1 MAQIKLPVR
10 RWIPKWLGIVTA
22 FMVMI
27 SILMI
32 NGAYTGCSIDISG
45 ALGILNEDISMAY
58 YSASAGMAVAYPLI
72 PKIRSVVTTKTI
84 LLSDPLLQIG
94 LSLICARTI
103 HIEVIT
109 ICSFFIGFLKA
120 FAMLEIII
128 LLKPFFSPK
137 DVRSEFYGYFYPIV
151 FSVGQVS
158 MVITSYLAY
167 SYQWQYMYY
176 FVTILLLIAVLFVLL
191 CFRYGRRPIKI
202 PFREIDWQSLVLIS
216 AVMLITLYVATY
228 GKTKDWF
235 ASDKILAG
243 SLAIP
248 VLLGLFVWRQ
258 RSSDTPYLKLEVLN
272 SPKAI
277 VGYIF
282 MALVMFFSASSA
294 IISSYASNVLHID
307 NVHANRL
314 NLWLIPGFVFGAF
327 LSFWWLRL
335 QIFRFRTLVF
345 WGMSFFVL
353 YLGLLYFGLSPE
365 GAYESLRL
373 PMFLRGAGMM
383 TLFIAFGVYAVEDM
397 NPKLMIYNA
406 FFLIGVRSAVA
417 PALSASFFSNV
428 LYYLQQKGMT
438 VLCENVN
445 LLNPLAASRYT
456 QSLSSALAQ
465 GHSLADARS
474 LATNALYST
483 VQVQAVMLALKTL
496 VGYVLILAIV
506 IMVVSRFIPFHKK
519 LRVKVVKTGD
529 DMV

>member
-1 MAQIKLPVR
+1 MAQTKLPVR

-27 SILMI
+27 PILMI
-32 NGAYTGCSIDISG
+32 NGTYTGCSIDISG
-45 ALGILNEDISMAY
+45 ALGILSEDISMAY

-72 PKIRSVVTTKTI
+72 PKIRSIVTTKTI
-84 LLSDPLLQIG
+84 LLSDLLLQIG

-128 LLKPFFSPK
+128 ILKPFFSPK

-151 FSVGQVS
+151 FGVGQIS

-176 FVTILLLIAVLFVLL
+176 FVTILLFVAIIFVLL

-202 PFREIDWQSLVLIS
+202 PFRDIDWQSLVLIS
-216 AVMLITLYVATY
+216 ALMLITLYVATY

-235 ASDKILAG
+235 SSDKILVGA
-243 SLAIP
+243 LAVP
-248 VLLGLFVWRQ
+248 VLLALFIWRQ
-258 RSSDTPYLKLEVLN
+258 KSNPTPYLVLEVLS

-277 VGYIF
+277 VGYVF

-294 IISSYASNVLHID
+294 IISSYATSVLRID
-307 NVHANRL
+307 NVHTNLL

-335 QIFRFRTLVF
+335 QIFRFRVLVF

-353 YLGLLYFGLSPE
+353 YLGLLYFGLTPD
-365 GAYESLRL
+365 GTYEALRF

-397 NPKLMIYNA
+397 NPKLMIHNA
-406 FFLIGVRSAVA
+406 FFLIGVRSAIA
-417 PALSASFFSNV
+417 PALSASFFSNAI
-428 LYYLQQKGMT
+428 YYLQQKGMT

-445 LLNPLAASRYT
+445 MGNPLAAGHYT
-456 QSLSSALAQ
+456 QSLNSALAL
-465 GHSLADARS
+465 GHSITDAQS
-474 LATNALYST
+474 LATNTLYSI
-483 VQVQAVMLALKTL
+483 VQVQALMLALKTL
-496 VGYVLILAIV
+496 VGYLLIAAII
-506 IMVVSRFIPFHKK
+506 IMVVSRFIPFHQK
-519 LRVKVVKTGD
+519 LKVKVVKTGD